1 MSLRRSLFSPR
12 STALFLLCALLVYF
26 FATRDSGPDALRA
39 PPPPP
44 RSHAVSAAAAASVH
58 RRAEAAAEEAAP
70 CNAATIA
77 DLRAQVASLK
87 RDVRR
92 MNCEVKGV
100 GPTGGFCLKPGSD
113 GHVGGNGEISH
124 GFATLLSKT
133 LAGAHVVDLGAG
145 LGQYEKYWSTF
156 GHNDELK
163 PAAMRPASVHA
174 CDGAE
179 NIEDFANK
187 DADGKPFVV
196 FCDLTA
202 PVDLGGP
209 QSDWAMSIEVGEHIA
224 AGAHEKAYLDNLE
237 RHGRKG
243 IVVSWAKPDQ
253 PGHFHINGKTEE
265 DVVALFAARGY
276 ALDADLTKKL
286 RESSTL
292 GWLQRTTFLFR
303 KKA

>member
-1 MSLRRSLFSPR
+1 MLGF
-12 STALFLLCALLVYF
+12 CALLLGF
-26 FATRDSGPDALRA
+26 FYISREGASLRTPAPRVTSGTAIA
-39 PPPPP
+39 
-44 RSHAVSAAAAASVH
+44 AVAAAAVH
-58 RRAEAAAEEAAP
+58 RRAEAEPDCDASVV
-70 CNAATIA
+70 A
-77 DLRAQVASLK
+77 DLKTQIASLK
-87 RDVRR
+87 RDLRR
-92 MNCEVKGV
+92 LNCELNGV

-124 GFATLLSKT
+124 GFATLLSKI

-163 PAAMRPASVHA
+163 PATMRPASVHA

-209 QSDWAMSIEVGEHIA
+209 PSDWAMSIEVGEHIA

-243 IVVSWAKPDQ
+243 IVVSWATPEQ
-253 PGHFHINGKTEE
+253 AGHHHVNGKNEG
-265 DVVALFAARGY
+265 DVIALFSARGY
-276 ALDADLTKKL
+276 ELDADLTKKL
-286 RESSTL
+286 REASTL
-292 GWLQRTTFLFR
+292 HWLQKTTFLFR
-303 KKA
+303 KKI

>member
-1 MSLRRSLFSPR
+1 MALRSFMPRNASILFCAILFLFFYVTRLRDDGEDVALRASSPR
-12 STALFLLCALLVYF
+12 SA
-26 FATRDSGPDALRA
+26 GG
-39 PPPPP
+39 
-44 RSHAVSAAAAASVH
+44 AVSAVAAAAAASVH
-58 RRAEAAAEEAAP
+58 RRAEAGCDASVV
-70 CNAATIA
+70 A
-77 DLRAQVASLK
+77 DLRTQVASLK
-87 RDVRR
+87 RDLRR
-92 MNCEVKGV
+92 LNCEVKGV

-124 GFATLLSKT
+124 GFATLLSEI

-163 PAAMRPASVHA
+163 PASMRPASVHA

-196 FCDLTA
+196 FCDLTS

-209 QSDWAMSIEVGEHIA
+209 PSDWAMSIEVGEHIA

-237 RHGRKG
+237 RHGRVG

-253 PGHFHINGKTEE
+253 PGHFHINGKNEE

-276 ALDADLTKKL
+276 ALDAELTKKL

-303 KKA
+303 KTTQ